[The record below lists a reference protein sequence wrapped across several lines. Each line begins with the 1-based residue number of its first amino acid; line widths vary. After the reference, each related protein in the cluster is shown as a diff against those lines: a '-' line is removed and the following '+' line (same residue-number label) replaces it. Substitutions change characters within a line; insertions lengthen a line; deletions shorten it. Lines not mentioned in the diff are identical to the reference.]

1 VTDPED
7 SSGGGVRPLV
17 ALGLATVTFIALLI
31 FALGMVS
38 LVLNAD
44 IVAAPGLGQLPGVFA
59 TTLTTVVFALVLW
72 LVLRTRRPHYR
83 GALVAGA
90 ACYLAYVAGIWVG
103 VLVASAALAT
113 ATEVAGRIATTWFGL
128 VVALAGAASAWGGI
142 ALVRTRSDRPRW
154 PWEDEFD
161 E

>member
-1 VTDPED
+1 MTGPAE
-7 SSGGGVRPLV
+7 SSGGPVRPLV
-17 ALGLATVTFIALLI
+17 ALGLATVGFIALLI
-31 FALGMVS
+31 FGLGMVS

-44 IVAAPGLGQLPGVFA
+44 IVEAPGLGQLPGVFA
-59 TTLTTVVFALVLW
+59 TTLTTAVFALVLW
-72 LVLRTRRPHYR
+72 LVLRTRRPRYR
-83 GALVAGA
+83 GAIATAV
-90 ACYLAYVAGIWVG
+90 ACYLAYAIGIWLG
-103 VLVASAALAT
+103 VLVASGEFAT

-128 VVALAGAASAWGGI
+128 VVALAAAVSALGGI

>member
-1 VTDPED
+1 MTEPED
-7 SSGGGVRPLV
+7 ASGGPVRPLV

-44 IVAAPGLGQLPGVFA
+44 IVEAPGLGQLPGVFA
-59 TTLTTVVFALVLW
+59 TTLTTGVFALVLW

-83 GALVAGA
+83 GALVTAG
-90 ACYLAYVAGIWVG
+90 ACYLAYVAGIWMG
-103 VLVASAALAT
+103 VLVASAELAT

-128 VVALAGAASAWGGI
+128 VVALAAAVSAWGGI

>member
-1 VTDPED
+1 M
-7 SSGGGVRPLV
+7 

>member
-1 VTDPED
+1 VTEPEA
-7 SSGGGVRPLV
+7 SPGGPVRPLV

-44 IVAAPGLGQLPGVFA
+44 IVEAPGLGQLPGVFA
-59 TTLTTVVFALVLW
+59 TTLTTAVFALVLW
-72 LVLRTRRPHYR
+72 LVVRTQHPRYR
-83 GALVAGA
+83 GALVAA
-90 ACYLAYVAGIWVG
+90 VACYLAYVAGIWIG
-103 VLVASAALAT
+103 VLVASGALAT

-128 VVALAGAASAWGGI
+128 VVALAAGVSAWGGI
-142 ALVRTRSDRPRW
+142 ALVRTRADRPRW
-154 PWEDEFD
+154 PWEDDFD

>member
-1 VTDPED
+1 MTEPEA
-7 SSGGGVRPLV
+7 SSGGPVRPLV

-44 IVAAPGLGQLPGVFA
+44 IVEAPGLGQLPGVFA
-59 TTLTTVVFALVLW
+59 TTLTTGVFALVLW

-83 GALVAGA
+83 GALVTAV
-90 ACYLAYVAGIWVG
+90 ACYLAYVVGIWLG
-103 VLVASAALAT
+103 VLVASAELAT

-128 VVALAGAASAWGGI
+128 VVALAAAVAAWGGI
-142 ALVRTRSDRPRW
+142 ALVRTRSERPRW

>member
-1 VTDPED
+1 MSSPAQ
-7 SSGGGVRPLV
+7 SSGGPVRPLV
-17 ALGLATVTFIALLI
+17 ALGLATVTFVALLI

-44 IVAAPGLGQLPGVFA
+44 IVQTPGLGQLPGVFA
-59 TTLTTVVFALVLW
+59 TVATTAVFALVLW
-72 LVLRTRRPHYR
+72 LVLRTAQPRYR
-83 GALVAGA
+83 GAVSAA
-90 ACYLAYVAGIWVG
+90 VACYLAYVIAIWLG
-103 VLVASAALAT
+103 VLVASADFAT
-113 ATEVAGRIATTWFGL
+113 AGQVAGRIATTWFG
-128 VVALAGAASAWGGI
+128 VMVALAAGLSALGGI

>member
-1 VTDPED
+1 VTEPED
-7 SSGGGVRPLV
+7 SSGGPVRPLV

-44 IVAAPGLGQLPGVFA
+44 IVEAPGLGQLPGVFA
-59 TTLTTVVFALVLW
+59 TTLTTGVFALVLW

-83 GALVAGA
+83 GALVAGV
-90 ACYLAYVAGIWVG
+90 ACYLAYVAGIWLG
-103 VLVASAALAT
+103 ILVASAELAT

-128 VVALAGAASAWGGI
+128 VVALAAAVSAWGGI

>member
-1 VTDPED
+1 VTDPEG
-7 SSGGGVRPLV
+7 SSGRGVRPLV
-17 ALGLATVTFIALLI
+17 ALGLTTVTFIALLI

-103 VLVASAALAT
+103 KMLVSM
-113 ATEVAGRIATTWFGL
+113 GRW
-128 VVALAGAASAWGGI
+128 
-142 ALVRTRSDRPRW
+142 
-154 PWEDEFD
+154 
-161 E
+161 

>member
-1 VTDPED
+1 MAGPADT
-7 SSGGGVRPLV
+7 SGGPIRPLV

-38 LVLNAD
+38 LVLGAD
-44 IVAAPGLGQLPGVFA
+44 IVAVQGLGQLPGVFA
-59 TTLTTVVFALVLW
+59 TVMTTAVFALVLW
-72 LVLRTRRPHYR
+72 LVLRTARPRYR
-83 GALVAGA
+83 GALTAAV
-90 ACYLAYVAGIWVG
+90 ACYLAYVIAIWLG
-103 VLVASAALAT
+103 VLVASGQLSVAG
-113 ATEVAGRIATTWFGL
+113 EVAGRIATTWFGL
-128 VVALAGAASAWGGI
+128 VIALAAGLSAAGGI